1 MSGICELSAVAM
13 AAQIKVGDLSA
24 LEVVDAHLERIDLVN
39 PKVNAIVTLVADA
52 AREAAK
58 QADEDQA
65 AGAELGVL
73 HGLPIVHKDLM
84 PTKGIRTTSGSPL
97 FADHVPDT
105 DALQAERLGEAGAL
119 VLGKSNTPEFGMG
132 SHTFNEVFGTT
143 LNPWDPARTCGGSSG
158 GAAVALACG
167 MVPIADGSD
176 MGGSLR
182 NPAGWSNVVGHRPS
196 PGLVPNWPSTGA
208 YSHLGVLGPM
218 GRSVADVAL
227 LLAAM
232 AGPDRRAPLSLPID
246 PGQFLAP
253 LDADHRGV
261 RVAWSPRLGDLPVHQ
276 AVLDAVE
283 SARSGFTQVGAT
295 VVDADPDLD
304 GADEVFHVLRA
315 VQFESSLGALR
326 DEHPDRFK
334 TTAKWNIDAARDMPA
349 TRVGR
354 AEVLRSELFERLVG
368 FFDEFDFLVTA
379 TAQVPPFPIETEYP
393 TEIGG
398 VQLETYIEWMRV
410 CTRITVTD
418 RPAVSIPAGFTP
430 DGLPIGLQ
438 IIGQHHDDLGVL
450 RFAHAVESALG
461 HTGKEPPVLDGLI

>member
-1 MSGICELSAVAM
+1 MSGICELSAVEM
-13 AAQIKVGDLSA
+13 AARIKAGDLSA
-24 LEVVDAHLERIDLVN
+24 REVVEAHLERIDLVN
-39 PKVNAIVTLVADA
+39 PTVNAIVTLVADR
-52 AREAAK
+52 ARDAAK
-58 QADEDQA
+58 RADEAKA
-65 AGAELGVL
+65 AGVDLGLL

-84 PTKGIRTTSGSPL
+84 ATKGIRTTSGSPL

-105 DALQAERLGEAGAL
+105 NALQAERLAVAGAV

-143 LNPWDPARTCGGSSG
+143 LNPWNPELTCGGSSG
-158 GAAVALACG
+158 GAAVALATG

-182 NPAGWSNVVGHRPS
+182 NPAGWTNVVGHRPS
-196 PGLVPNWPSTGA
+196 PGLVPSWPTPGA
-208 YSHLGVLGPM
+208 YNHLSVQGPM

-246 PGQFLAP
+246 PTQFLTP
-253 LDADHRGV
+253 LDADHHGV
-261 RVAWSPRLGDLPVHQ
+261 RVAWSPRLGDLPVDG
-276 AVLDAVE
+276 AVLAAVE
-283 SARSGFTQVGAT
+283 SARSAFGQVGAT
-295 VVDADPDLD
+295 VVDADPDLS

-315 VQFESSLGALR
+315 VSFESSLGSLR

-334 TTAKWNIDAARDMPA
+334 TTAKWNIDAAREMPA
-349 TRVGR
+349 TRVGH
-354 AEVLRSELFERLVG
+354 AEVLRSELFDRLVP

-393 TEIGG
+393 TEIAG
-398 VQLETYIEWMRV
+398 VELETYIEWMRV

-430 DGLPIGLQ
+430 EGVPIGLQ
-438 IIGQHHDDLGVL
+438 IVGQHHDDLGVL
-450 RFAHAVESALG
+450 RFAHAIESALG
-461 HTGKEPPVLDGLI
+461 HTDRKPPVLDGLI